1 MNYLGRHGKGNRD
14 APRGQWLT
22 RELQKNELKQLE
34 RLSRVQN

>member
-1 MNYLGRHGKGNRD
+1 MARAIATR
-14 APRGQWLT
+14 PRGQWLT